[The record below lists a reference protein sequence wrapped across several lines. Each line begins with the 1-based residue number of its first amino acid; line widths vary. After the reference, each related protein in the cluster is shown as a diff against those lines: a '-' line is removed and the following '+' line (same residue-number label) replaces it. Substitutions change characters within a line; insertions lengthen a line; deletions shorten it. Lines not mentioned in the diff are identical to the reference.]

1 MGTTFKYY
9 IFEMCNLIVNSTS
22 SILDFRI
29 PPPIDL
35 DGTWS
40 SMTKIAVRR
49 CCKYSRRVNK
59 LNLKETLGAL
69 SNIYALANTVILEL
83 Y

>member
-1 MGTTFKYY
+1 MGTTLKYY

-22 SILDFRI
+22 SNLDFRI
-29 PPPIDL
+29 PPIDL

-69 SNIYALANTVILEL
+69 GNIYALANTVILDL